1 MSGSRGK
8 PSGPCGGRTT
18 PRSALNSFNK
28 AIYEVAG
35 LGPDTAPVLQDCLAL
50 VRLQPFGN
58 FVAIEVF
65 GGLVEEGEQ
74 YEGDEAGIEVFL
86 EFAGV
91 AFVRAVGVYRMLLVD
106 FAPLCPGCA
115 EN

>member
-1 MSGSRGK
+1 
-8 PSGPCGGRTT
+8 
-18 PRSALNSFNK
+18 
-28 AIYEVAG
+28 VAG
-35 LGPDTAPVLQDCLAL
+35 QQAVGAESAEDGIDGAFLEERLAL
-50 VRLQPFGN
+50 VRLLQPFGN

-65 GGLVEEGEQ
+65 GGLVEDGEQ

-91 AFVRAVGVYRMLLVD
+91 AFVRAAGVYRMLLVD